1 MRMVAF
7 QVDIQLLHKRGR
19 KVSWGDDRKV
29 HAGDIW
35 LIKFLICCHS
45 TAIDLNVIISI

>member
-7 QVDIQLLHKRGR
+7 QVDIQLPHKRGR
-19 KVSWGDDRKV
+19 KVSWGDDRV
-29 HAGDIW
+29 ERAIW